1 MRILLNLIIA
11 LLSLNSIL
19 LFPQSESLTV
29 AEIGKEKI
37 SSQEFKLRFEL
48 SPYIPSDKNIDPDSI
63 KYDFLYSLI
72 AEKLWAKDAEANG
85 IANSERFKFNYKPL
99 EEMFLRDALFKI
111 EVEDKVL
118 LSADDINNGI
128 IKSQS
133 KLSAQIVTAKDS
145 LSIYNFYQGLKSNSN
160 YDSIL
165 STFPNFTSNIF
176 DITLGTLKDEEIED
190 SIYSLPVNGFTSPI
204 RSEVGWVIFIIKNKT
219 ITPID
224 LGNQQA
230 IDNMKKIIRNR
241 RIEKRY
247 EKYLSELL
255 GGITININPESFGVL
270 YSEVWKI
277 LKNKPELSDSINY
290 FELSES
296 DFNRIL
302 SFLGSEKLKL
312 PLFSLSGK
320 QVDIENFLSSL
331 AFNGFHVT
339 KLDSIITL
347 QKLNQKVKQFVES
360 QMITEEAY
368 RRGLLLTPEVRD
380 NLKIWQENYLAQF
393 YFNENLDSIKL
404 SDGDVYN
411 YYIDEFINA
420 SNIRLLNIR
429 LITLKDL
436 DEVSHI
442 FDLLKQGNEFSDIVK
457 SYGRTDSLV
466 NAEGE
471 TGLKPV
477 LLLGYVGSVA
487 ADLNLNEVYGP
498 IKRENAYTILQVVE
512 RQNSNDSL
520 KLSFDSIKEQL
531 RNDLRFKKLNERM
544 QSITSNLA
552 LKYDVKIFNNVID
565 KIQTSRIPMF
575 VHRLMGFG
583 GRIVGVPLTTPFSG
597 WINSEIKLKMLP

>member
-11 LLSLNSIL
+11 LLLLNSIL

-85 IANSERFKFNYKPL
+85 MANTERFKFNYKPL

-128 IKSQS
+128 IKSQL

-145 LSIYNFYQGLKSNSN
+145 ISIYNFYQGLKSNSN

-247 EKYLSELL
+247 EEYLSELL

-277 LKNKPELSDSINY
+277 LKNKPELSDSTNY

-296 DFNRIL
+296 DFSRIL
-302 SFLGSEKLKL
+302 TLLGSEKLRL

-368 RRGLLLTPEVRD
+368 RRGLLFTPEVRD

-404 SDGDVYN
+404 SNGDIYN

-442 FDLLKQGNEFSDIVK
+442 FDLIKQGKEFSDIVK

-498 IKRENAYTILQVVE
+498 IKRKNAFTILQVVE

-565 KIQTSRIPMF
+565 KIQTSRMPMF

-583 GRIVGVPLTTPFSG
+583 GRIAGVPLTTPFSG
-597 WINSEIKLKMLP
+597 WINSEIRLKMLP